1 MGLIRAKQKGAGD
14 RDVGDITAHIT
25 AMQPVRDILTLLR
38 ERGYQTCSNAILR
51 THMQARRAEY
61 VKILGG

>member
-1 MGLIRAKQKGAGD
+1 
-14 RDVGDITAHIT
+14 
-25 AMQPVRDILTLLR
+25 MQPVRDILTLLR